1 MTKQRTAPVPSVEGA
16 TVGELPDIIAYWRSA
31 GVLPPQL
38 VTGHRLIDME
48 HRFLIDAIANLQ
60 HVCKSVTD
68 FEDCGT
74 CGSLQQARCENNL
87 VGLLGDIF
95 AFILDH
101 FRSEEEII
109 RNSMLLV
116 IDRAVCEAHIEDHAE
131 IAAKVQQIVS
141 SLDSSHV
148 VSRIRELDTLL
159 ARWVTNH
166 IALHDMLLLRWIAR
180 YEPQLQSIGHR
191 S

>member
-16 TVGELPDIIAYWRSA
+16 TVGELPDIIAYWRST

-60 HVCKSVTD
+60 RVCKNMVE
-68 FEDCGT
+68 FEDCDSCTNG
-74 CGSLQQARCENNL
+74 QQAQCENNL
-87 VGLLGDIF
+87 LGMLGDVF

-101 FRSEEEII
+101 FRNEEEII

-141 SLDSSHV
+141 TLDTRHV
-148 VSRIRELDTLL
+148 VRRIRELDALL

-180 YEPQLQSIGHR
+180 YEPQLQPGDR
-191 S
+191 

>member
-1 MTKQRTAPVPSVEGA
+1 MTKQRTAPVPFLEGV
-16 TVGELPDIIAYWRSA
+16 TVDELPDVIAYWRKA

-38 VTGHRLIDME
+38 VTGHRLIDRE

-60 HVCKSVTD
+60 RVCKSVTD
-68 FEDCGT
+68 FKDCSS
-74 CGSLQQARCENNL
+74 CGHQQQARCENNL
-87 VGLLGDIF
+87 VALLGDVF

-101 FRSEEEII
+101 FRNEEEII

-141 SLDSSHV
+141 ELDTRHV

-166 IALHDMLLLRWIAR
+166 IALHDMLLLRWVTR
-180 YEPQLQSIGHR
+180 YEPQFEAPDR
-191 S
+191 

>member
-1 MTKQRTAPVPSVEGA
+1 MMKQRTAPVPSVEGLA
-16 TVGELPDIIAYWRSA
+16 VGELPDIVAYWRST

-60 HVCKSVTD
+60 RVCKSVTD
-68 FEDCGT
+68 FENCNSCGR
-74 CGSLQQARCENNL
+74 LQQESCENNL
-87 VGLLGDIF
+87 VGLLGDVF

-101 FRSEEEII
+101 FKNEEEII

-141 SLDSSHV
+141 ALDSSHV
-148 VSRIRELDTLL
+148 VSRIRELEALL
-159 ARWVTNH
+159 GRWITNH

-180 YEPQLQSIGHR
+180 YEPQLQSIDR
-191 S
+191 